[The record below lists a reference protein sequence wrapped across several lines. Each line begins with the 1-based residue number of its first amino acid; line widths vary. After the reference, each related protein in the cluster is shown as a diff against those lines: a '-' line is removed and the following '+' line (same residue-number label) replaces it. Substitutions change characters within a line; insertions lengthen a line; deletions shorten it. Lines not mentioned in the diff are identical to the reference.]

1 MLITLLLSL
10 LLNLRFNQ
18 NNMCCFFSPR
28 QNSFCQVSF
37 FFSFYLFFHV
47 FSFLSSC
54 LSLCGIQQFQCPV
67 VSPHCFS
74 PGTPVWTLNCRLAG
88 INTWMS
94 WLQLFS
100 FSFPSSY
107 FFWNFHRISVKSF
120 PLVTIGP
127 PLLDSDI
134 MNCHGH
140 WINVII
146 KVVAEFLYRLSQSWY
161 YKYIFLLLSMT
172 SMLWEIPNMTES
184 DLSSSCFFS
193 WAVLL
198 VTGVSLGTVT
208 VTDAKCRAAGRLWPL
223 PALGTQAAN

>member
-1 MLITLLLSL
+1 MLL
-10 LLNLRFNQ
+10 
-18 NNMCCFFSPR
+18 FFSPSE
-28 QNSFCQVSF
+28 QLLSGF
-37 FFSFYLFFHV
+37 FFLFFLPFFHV

-74 PGTPVWTLNCRLAG
+74 PETPVWTLNCRLAG

-107 FFWNFHRISVKSF
+107 FLWHFHRISVKSF

-140 WINVII
+140 WIDVII
-146 KVVAEFLYRLSQSWY
+146 KVVAEFLYLLSQSWY

-184 DLSSSCFFS
+184 DLSSSCFFFLS
-193 WAVLL
+193 CSASDRGL
-198 VTGVSLGTVT
+198 TGNCYCDGCQVPSCGQALTFASFGYTSCQLMDSKC
-208 VTDAKCRAAGRLWPL
+208 TD
-223 PALGTQAAN
+223 TNST